1 MRNTDPLD
9 FIRDHREAILRW
21 GGIAAAALVI
31 FLIIRF
37 IAMRLGGWKA
47 AGRRLWREVALTAY
61 AFTAPARAWLRYRR
75 SLRVLAERLGAS
87 ATWRDAERALVAAKF
102 AAAPGR
108 PYAAVVG
115 DTTVTVLFAAA
126 DMPPPRG
133 LWQAVP
139 DDPWAWTA
147 ARAEL
152 PSVTPDA
159 EGTRPVVVA
168 LGERDLDCVFLD
180 LVVGPPM
187 VCVQGDPRS
196 GPALFQAVAA
206 QLDARLPGGQ
216 VVVADGVHRDV
227 PGPPV
232 RDAYRTAGAKP
243 ARLGLPA
250 FLVTPELPDP
260 LPPELAEPQGAAP
273 SLRVL
278 LGGPGR
284 GHVRAL
290 LTDVHG
296 RVAVPGTPLV
306 VASNALGAALA
317 RVLPTIPPVLPP
329 APAPVS
335 RPGTGRAEWFA
346 EEERATAASEP
357 RAARTGTEA
366 AEPVA
371 NAEPAGTTAPAVSAR
386 TAVAQPPAR
395 SSSGSAAAN
404 TSRPSARTTPTG
416 APAVEATR
424 EPAPS
429 VDANREP
436 VTEATREPTPSLDVN
451 REPVPSV
458 DMPREPVLPVD
469 ANREPVPP
477 VDTNREPVP
486 PVGEPGLGLPPR
498 TSSAAVPSEH
508 EGSFVPAVSARR
520 EPTPGREPV
529 GGPGPAPVA
538 EPTTARTTAPTTAPD
553 SARDSEPAHDA
564 HPTRD
569 PHPTPDTQPTQEPHP
584 TRDAEPPHGPASG
597 PRPPRD
603 PEPSP
608 PGSPS

>member
-37 IAMRLGGWKA
+37 IAMRFGGWKA

-206 QLDARLPGGQ
+206 QLDARLPGGR

-232 RDAYRTAGAKP
+232 RDAYRTAGAEP
-243 ARLGLPA
+243 ARLGLPT

-346 EEERATAASEP
+346 EEERAATASEP

-386 TAVAQPPAR
+386 TAVAEPPAR

-424 EPAPS
+424 EP
-429 VDANREP
+429 V
-436 VTEATREPTPSLDVN
+436 PSLDAH

-458 DMPREPVLPVD
+458 DTPREPVPPVD
-469 ANREPVPP
+469 ANREPDPP

-529 GGPGPAPVA
+529 GGSGPAPVA
-538 EPTTARTTAPTTAPD
+538 DPTTAPD
-553 SARDSEPAHDA
+553 SARDPEPAHDA
-564 HPTRD
+564 HPARDAEPTRD
-569 PHPTPDTQPTQEPHP
+569 PHPAPDAQPTQEPHP
-584 TRDAEPPHGPASG
+584 TRDAEPPHEPGPG
-597 PRPPRD
+597 PRPTRD
-603 PEPSP
+603 PEQSP